1 MKLDLMNQ
9 LDPKRALSPVAT
21 AAADNVA
28 LITTILDMQGCRAAV
43 LLILTGTL
51 ADGDATFTVTMVHG
65 DQANL
70 SDSVAVAAADLVGTL
85 ALASFTFTA
94 DDGVRKVG
102 YRGQRRFI
110 RATITPLLNAAA
122 APIAAVWV
130 RGELEDQPAPNP
142 PV

>member
-9 LDPKRALSPVAT
+9 LDPKRALSPVA
-21 AAADNVA
+21 AAATDNVA
-28 LITTILDMQGCRAAV
+28 LVTTILDMQGCRAAV

-51 ADGDATFTVTMVHG
+51 ADVDATFAVTVVHG
-65 DQANL
+65 NQADL
-70 SDSVAVAAADLVGTL
+70 SDAAAVAAADLVGTL
-85 ALASFTFTA
+85 ALASFTFAA

-102 YRGQRRFI
+102 YRGQRRYI
-110 RATITPLLNAAA
+110 RATITPALNTGA
-122 APIAAVWV
+122 APIAAVWI